1 MTDQT
6 NNQTVPAAD
15 DSPNTVPAEVT
26 TAQLKRI
33 FKIGATR
40 VVEDASTESL
50 SNEQVR
56 DLLKGTY
63 PEVAN
68 ATIRERVEGGTKV
81 VEYLAQPGR
90 KG

>member
-1 MTDQT
+1 MS
-6 NNQTVPAAD
+6 NQPNMGASQVGEVP
-15 DSPNTVPAEVT
+15 
-26 TAQLKRI
+26 LKRV
-33 FKIGATR
+33 FKIGTNCIA
-40 VVEDASTESL
+40 EDAATAKL

-56 DLLKGTY
+56 KLLASQY

-68 ATIRERVEGGTKV
+68 ATIRETVNGDLRV